1 MSGAVAAI
9 AALVLVA
16 ATTDAAAAER
26 GPGPARRGRLVTV
39 DRTWWHVPAPAER
52 RLCLRIENRDD
63 RTAHEAA
70 AWVELLGGPGPA
82 MRRLG
87 IVRVPLEP
95 ATLAPGESAGA
106 CVDAPLVVRGIFV
119 RLRARWLAPE
129 PSRSG
134 AEPAP
139 RP

>member
-16 ATTDAAAAER
+16 ATTADAAER
-26 GPGPARRGRLVTV
+26 SHAPLRRGRLVTV

-70 AWVELLGGPGPA
+70 AWVELLGGPGPL
-82 MRRLG
+82 MQRLSL
-87 IVRVPLEP
+87 VRVPLEP
-95 ATLAPGESAGA
+95 ETLAPGESAGV

-134 AEPAP
+134 AKPAP
-139 RP
+139 LP